1 MPYPLSSSN
10 NTRLPAISRF
20 KLLFILVLISF
31 LAACKKEKN
40 NIVVSPPKFV
50 AEATVTLDET
60 QAGLPISPNFQGLSF
75 ETSLLTKN
83 PEYLNINNST
93 LILLLKNLGPGVLR
107 IGGGTSDE
115 IGWASHTRLVNTS
128 VDTLTTTDIDRLA
141 EFSKAIGWPV
151 IFGLNMWS
159 NDAVS
164 AAKESVYATKALGAN
179 LYAFQSGNEPDTYSS
194 YGPRPPTYDVN
205 DYAAEWEN
213 YFAAIKNQLP
223 AAEFAGPDVAN
234 NTDWVNL
241 FCQRE
246 NTNIKLLDAHFY
258 VTGPA
263 TNPSI
268 TYNDILTPSYNLP
281 TYLSNM
287 AAWSAKYH
295 LPYRI
300 TETNNIWGGGK
311 QGVSDTFAASLW
323 ALDFMWQVAAANG
336 QGINFHGGS
345 LGPRNLYYSPILNIN
360 GNFVAMPEY
369 YAMLAFRYA
378 SSGAKVVNVTMSK
391 TSSYNCTAY
400 ASAKTSGEFNITL
413 INKDLNTDILFTINL
428 SKPATSASVMRL
440 SAPGITATGGV
451 TFAGSQVNSDGSFS
465 PVNNEYLPISQGTVT
480 VKIPAG
486 SAAVVIV
493 R

>member
-1 MPYPLSSSN
+1 MPYPISSCIK
-10 NTRLPAISRF
+10 TRISALSRF
-20 KLLFILVLISF
+20 RLLFILVSISF

-40 NIVVSPPKFV
+40 NIIVNPPKFV

-83 PEYLNINNST
+83 PEYLNSNNTT
-93 LILLLKNLGPGVLR
+93 LIRLLKNLGPGVLR

-115 IGWASHTRLVNTS
+115 IGWADHPRLVNTS
-128 VDTLTTTDIDRLA
+128 ADTLTTTDIDHLA
-141 EFSKAIGWPV
+141 EFSKATGWPV
-151 IFGLNMWS
+151 IFGLNMWN

-164 AAKESVYATKALGAN
+164 AAKESVYATKALGTN

-194 YGPRPPTYDVN
+194 YGPRLPTYNVN
-205 DYAAEWEN
+205 DYATEWEN

-234 NTDWVNL
+234 NTDWVNQ
-241 FCQRE
+241 FVQRE
-246 NTNIKLLDAHFY
+246 NTNIKLMDAHFY

-281 TYLSNM
+281 TYLTNM
-287 AAWSAKYH
+287 AAWSAKYQ

-311 QGVSDTFAASLW
+311 QGVSDTFAAALW

-345 LGPRNLYYSPILNIN
+345 LGPKNLYYSPVLNIN

-369 YAMLAFRYA
+369 YAMLAFSYA
-378 SSGAKVVNVTMSK
+378 SDGARVLPVTISK
-391 TSSYNCTAY
+391 TSNYNCTAY
-400 ASAKTSGEFNITL
+400 ASAKTSGEFDITL

-428 SKPATSASVMRL
+428 SKPATSASIMRL
-440 SAPGITATGGV
+440 SAPGISATGGV
-451 TFAGSQVNSDGSFS
+451 TFAGSQVNSDGTFS
-465 PVNNEYLPISQGTVT
+465 AINNAYLPISQGTVT